1 MANVIP
7 FSFRGALLSAQ
18 HDFAN
23 GGNTFKLALYTASPY
38 STSSTVYLAG
48 ASNDEVS
55 SGNSSNYPQG
65 GAALGSQA
73 VASGTAVASVDFAD
87 ISFNSAT
94 FTAAFA
100 AIYNSTTVDGTAG
113 RLCVV
118 LDFGGNKTATNG
130 TFTISFPNPSTP
142 ANAIISMA

>member
-1 MANVIP
+1 MANIIP

-23 GGNTFKLALYTASPY
+23 GGNAFKIALYTSNPY
-38 STSSTVYLAG
+38 STSSTVYLTT
-48 ASNDEVS
+48 NEVS
-55 SGNSSNYPQG
+55 SANSSNYVAAG
-65 GAALGSQA
+65 EALGSQA
-73 VASGTAVASVDFAD
+73 VASGTAVASVDFGDA
-87 ISFNSAT
+87 SWSSAT

-100 AIYNSTTVDGTAG
+100 AIYNTTTVDGTAG

>member
-65 GAALGSQA
+65 GASLGSQA

-87 ISFNSAT
+87 VSFNSAT

>member
-1 MANVIP
+1 MANLIP
-7 FSFRGALLSAQ
+7 FAFRGALLSAQ

-23 GGNTFKLALYTASPY
+23 GGHNFKIALYSASPY

-55 SGNSSNYPQG
+55 SGSSSNYTQG
-65 GAALGSQA
+65 GEDLSSQA
-73 VASGTAVASVDFAD
+73 VASGTAVASVDFGDA
-87 ISFNSAT
+87 SWSQAT